1 MIEWPKPENEAL
13 RLQELRSLVDIS
25 KDLDQEFE
33 NFSKI
38 AAKICDSDI
47 ALINFIGDD
56 LQWSKAS
63 FGIDLKQ
70 MARCDSVCQ
79 YTILDDKYYEVPDLK
94 ADERFSTKFYV
105 AGNPELRF
113 YGGYPL
119 TSSNGLNIGA
129 LCVLDPQ
136 PKQLNSFQQQV
147 LKTLAN
153 AIVTR
158 IELQK
163 KVRDLTQKNDD
174 VYALMRVIGHDL
186 RNPIAGVIGASD
198 WMISSLEENNT
209 PQKNWERLIQIMKKS
224 ARSLLIYTN
233 EILELGLSSSN
244 QETQIHHL
252 DVILSEIID
261 LYSTFAHTKGVEL
274 SYLID
279 KADYKLAV
287 NSAVIKQIVG
297 NLVSNALKFTPT
309 NGTVQLHLRKSDES
323 ILITIIDSGIGMNT
337 EVLSSVQNMEKAV
350 QRQGTDGE
358 KSSGLGIPLVKKLVS
373 QLGGNLLIDSVENQ
387 GSTFVVK
394 LPIS

>member
-1 MIEWPKPENEAL
+1 MIEWPKPDNEAL
-13 RLQELRSLVDIS
+13 RVQELRSLIDVS
-25 KDLDQEFE
+25 EDLDEEFE
-33 NFSKI
+33 SFSKI
-38 AAKICDSDI
+38 AAKVCDSEI

-63 FGIDLKQ
+63 FGIELKQ

-79 YTILDDKYYEVPDLK
+79 YTILDEQYYEVPDLK

-129 LCVLDPQ
+129 LCVLDPK

-158 IELQK
+158 IELHN
-163 KVRDLTQKNDD
+163 KVRELTQKNDD

-198 WMISSLEENNT
+198 WMLNSLKENHA
-209 PQKNWERLIQIMKKS
+209 PQKSWEHLIQILKKS
-224 ARSLLIYTN
+224 ARSLLLYTN

-244 QETQIHHL
+244 QEKNTHKF
-252 DVILSEIID
+252 DEILLEIVD
-261 LYSTFAHTKGVEL
+261 LYSTFAHTKGVEIRL
-274 SYLID
+274 FVD
-279 KADYKLAV
+279 KADYNMSV
-287 NSAVIKQIVG
+287 NAAVIKQIVG
-297 NLVSNALKFTPT
+297 NLVSNALKFTPSK
-309 NGTVQLHLRKSDES
+309 GVVELHLKKSANVIS
-323 ILITIIDSGIGMNT
+323 IIVKDSGIGMNAD
-337 EVLSSVQNMEKAV
+337 VLQSIQNMEKAV
-350 QRQGTDGE
+350 QRKGTDGE

-373 QLGGNLLIDSVENQ
+373 QLGGRLTVDSIENK
-387 GSTFVVK
+387 GSTFEVR
-394 LPIS
+394 LPIL